1 VMGRIGWVAALGYV
15 LTIFAAN
22 WLIQHVGPVGVGF
35 GLMAPAGVYAAGLAF
50 TLRDVVQVT
59 LGRLATVLAILIG
72 AGLSYLVSPA
82 FAVASATAFLFSEL
96 ADMAVYTPLE
106 RRSWLG
112 AITLSNTVGLLVDSI
127 LFLWLAFG
135 SLAFLPGQLVGKAWM
150 TGLAILLLAGG
161 RRAVL
166 ARHAHA
172 ELA

>member
-1 VMGRIGWVAALGYV
+1 
-15 LTIFAAN
+15 
-22 WLIQHVGPVGVGF
+22 
-35 GLMAPAGVYAAGLAF
+35 
-50 TLRDVVQVT
+50 
-59 LGRLATVLAILIG
+59 
-72 AGLSYLVSPA
+72 
-82 FAVASATAFLFSEL
+82 
-96 ADMAVYTPLE
+96 
-106 RRSWLG
+106 LG
-112 AITLSNTVGLLVDSI
+112 AVTLSNTVGLLVDSV